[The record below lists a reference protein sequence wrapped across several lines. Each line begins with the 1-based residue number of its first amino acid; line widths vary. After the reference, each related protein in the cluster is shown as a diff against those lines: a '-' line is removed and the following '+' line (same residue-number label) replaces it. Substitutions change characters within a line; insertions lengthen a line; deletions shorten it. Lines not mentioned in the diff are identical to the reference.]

1 MNLKI
6 ISVNGQLRWNAVA
19 ADTGA
24 LLGTVYKDGDHGG
37 YVCTVGSDSTTYSE
51 RAAALL
57 ALSLKTDTKE
67 GVCA

>member
-1 MNLKI
+1 MNRKI

-24 LLGTVYKDGDHGG
+24 LLGTVYKGDGG
-37 YVCTVGSDSTTYSE
+37 YVCTAGSDSATYAE

-67 GVCA
+67 GVHA